1 MSHIP
6 IIKFLVNKY
15 SMKSPKKDRIN
26 AYHTYKFVLCLNLK
40 YPRISIY
47 IHYVFSVLCE

>member
-26 AYHTYKFVLCLNLK
+26 AYHTYKFSCALFEFE
-40 YPRISIY
+40 ISEDIY
-47 IHYVFSVLCE
+47 LHTGSR